1 MTGRAT
7 GTFVPTFEPL
17 PTDDGEWLGRM
28 RVLKTF
34 EGDLAGTAR
43 AEMLAFQSGEDGSA
57 GYVAIDRFTGTLHG
71 RRGSFVLQHS
81 GLMDRGEPS
90 LTVTVVPGSGTD
102 GLTGLRGTLE
112 IVNDGGAHSYTFTYR
127 L

>member
-1 MTGRAT
+1 MTGPAT

-102 GLTGLRGTLE
+102 GLTGLRGTME
-112 IVNDGGAHSYTFTYR
+112 IVNDGGAHSYTLTYR

>member
-7 GTFVPTFEPL
+7 GTFVPTSEPL

-112 IVNDGGAHSYTFTYR
+112 IVNDGGVHSYTFTYR